1 MVVPITIYQI
11 IQKFNDNILTFELM
25 FDIMQEKNM
34 SSKKWEMVL
43 LDYNYKDLIIELIIK
58 SNDSELLEL
67 IYRFVKKLIG

>member
-1 MVVPITIYQI
+1 MVVPIIIYQI
-11 IQKFNDNILTFELM
+11 VQKFNDNTLTFELM
-25 FDIMQEKNM
+25 FDIIQEKNM
-34 SSKKWEMVL
+34 SSKKWEVVL

>member
-1 MVVPITIYQI
+1 MVVPIIIYQI

-34 SSKKWEMVL
+34 SSKKMEMVL
-43 LDYNYKDLIIELIIK
+43 LDYNYKDLIIELITK